1 MAGAVFVNGKIT
13 TEAEAVVPV
22 FDHGFLYGEGVY
34 EVCRTYHGQPFLLDR
49 HLTRL
54 RASAGLIAL
63 PVPYDDRSFGA
74 HISATMETAGLL
86 PWTLGGHDAY
96 IRLLLTRGVGELTY
110 DPAACRT
117 PTLVIIARPHQPPPP
132 GVYAEGVNVAIVPIQ
147 RNAPEALNPLI
158 KSNNLLNNAL
168 AMQRALA
175 EGGFEAVMR
184 NHLGELAECSQ
195 SNLFIVRRGQVL
207 TPPLRAGLLAG
218 ITRQLVLEM
227 CEDERI
233 PSEERTLHDAELFEA
248 DEAFLTSSTR
258 EIVPIVRVDGKKIG
272 IGEPGAVTTRLRQAF
287 RARVEA
293 SSSLGANRGESGQ
306 IRSDRV

>member
-1 MAGAVFVNGKIT
+1 MPGAVFVNGKIT

-63 PVPYDDRSFGA
+63 PVPYDDTILLDRIA
-74 HISATMETAGLL
+74 ETMEAAGLL
-86 PWTLGGHDAY
+86 PWKPGSQDAY

-110 DPAACRT
+110 DPAACKT
-117 PTLVIIARPHQPPPP
+117 PTLVIIARPHVPPPSR
-132 GVYAEGVNVAIVPIQ
+132 VYDEGVNVAVVAIQ

-175 EGGFEAVMR
+175 ESGFEAVMR

-195 SNLFIVRRGQVL
+195 SNLFVVRGDRVL

-227 CEDERI
+227 CRDERI
-233 PSEERTLHDAELFEA
+233 PFEERTLHDAELFEA
-248 DEAFLTSSTR
+248 NEAFLTSSTR
-258 EIVPIVRVDGKKIG
+258 EIVPIVRVDGTDIG
-272 IGEPGAVTTRLRQAF
+272 PGRPGPVTARLREAF
-287 RARVEA
+287 RIRVE
-293 SSSLGANRGESGQ
+293 RHCPTT
-306 IRSDRV
+306 V

>member
-1 MAGAVFVNGKIT
+1 MPGAVFVNGKIT
-13 TEAEAVVPV
+13 TEAQAVVPV

-34 EVCRTYHGQPFLLDR
+34 EVCRTYHGQAFLLDR

-63 PVPYDDRSFGA
+63 AVPYDDTVFLDRIA
-74 HISATMETAGLL
+74 ETMEAAGLL
-86 PWTLGGHDAY
+86 PWTPGGQDAY

-110 DPAACRT
+110 DPAACKT
-117 PTLVIIARPHQPPPP
+117 PTLVIIARPHVPPPAR
-132 GVYAEGVNVAIVPIQ
+132 VYDEGVNVAIVPIQ

-195 SNLFIVRRGQVL
+195 SNLFVVRRGQVL
-207 TPPLRAGLLAG
+207 TPPLGAGLLAG
-218 ITRQLVLEM
+218 ITRQLVLEI
-227 CEDERI
+227 CGEERI

-258 EIVPIVRVDGKKIG
+258 EIVPIVRVDGRG
-272 IGEPGAVTTRLRQAF
+272 IGTGRPGPVTARLREAF

-293 SSSLGANRGESGQ
+293 SYVGPSFSSGIAERPS
-306 IRSDRV
+306 

>member
-1 MAGAVFVNGKIT
+1 MPGAVFVNGKIT
-13 TEAEAVVPV
+13 TEAQAVVPV

-34 EVCRTYHGQPFLLDR
+34 EVCRTYHGQAFLLDR

-63 PVPYDDRSFGA
+63 AVPYDDTVFLDRIA
-74 HISATMETAGLL
+74 ETMEAAGLL
-86 PWTLGGHDAY
+86 PWTRGGQDAY

-110 DPAACRT
+110 DPAACKT
-117 PTLVIIARPHQPPPP
+117 PTLVIIARPHVPPPAR
-132 GVYAEGVNVAIVPIQ
+132 VYDEGVNVAIVPIQ

-195 SNLFIVRRGQVL
+195 SNLFIVRRGLVL

-233 PSEERTLHDAELFEA
+233 PSDQRALHDAELFEA

-258 EIVPIVRVDGKKIG
+258 EIVPIVRVDGKAIATG
-272 IGEPGAVTTRLRQAF
+272 RPGPVTARLREAV

-293 SSSLGANRGESGQ
+293 SYVGPSFSSG
-306 IRSDRV
+306 

>member
-1 MAGAVFVNGKIT
+1 MAGAVFVNGTIT
-13 TEAEAVVPV
+13 TEADAVVPV

-63 PVPYDDRSFGA
+63 PVPYEDTIFLDRIA
-74 HISATMETAGLL
+74 ETMEAAGLL
-86 PWTLGGHDAY
+86 PWAPGKQDAY
-96 IRLLLTRGVGELTY
+96 VRLLLTRGVGELTY
-110 DPAACRT
+110 DPAACKT
-117 PTLVIIARPHQPPPP
+117 PTLVIIARPQVPPPRH
-132 GVYAEGVNVAIVPIQ
+132 VYDEGVNVAIVPIQ

-168 AMQRALA
+168 AMQGALSK
-175 EGGFEAVMR
+175 GGFEAVMR

-195 SNLFIVRRGQVL
+195 SNLFVVRAGHVL

-218 ITRQLVLEM
+218 ITRHLVLEI
-227 CEDERI
+227 CHDERI
-233 PSEERTLHDAELFEA
+233 PFEERTLRDDELFGA

-258 EIVPIVRVDGKKIG
+258 EIVPIVRVDGKEIG
-272 IGEPGAVTTRLRQAF
+272 TGRPGPLTARLRLAF
-287 RARVEA
+287 R
-293 SSSLGANRGESGQ
+293 
-306 IRSDRV
+306 

>member
-1 MAGAVFVNGKIT
+1 MPGAVFVNGKIT
-13 TEAEAVVPV
+13 TEADATVPV

-63 PVPYDDRSFGA
+63 PVPYDDTIFLDRIA
-74 HISATMETAGLL
+74 ETMEAAGLL
-86 PWTLGGHDAY
+86 PWKPGAQDAY
-96 IRLLLTRGVGELTY
+96 VRLLLTRGVGELTY
-110 DPAACRT
+110 DPAACKT
-117 PTLVIIARPHQPPPP
+117 PTLVIIARPHVAPAAA
-132 GVYAEGVNVAIVPIQ
+132 VYEEGVNVAIVPIQ

-168 AMQRALA
+168 AMQRALSQ
-175 EGGFEAVMR
+175 GGFEAVMR

-195 SNLFIVRRGQVL
+195 SNLFVVRDGQVL

-218 ITRQLVLEM
+218 ITRQLVLEI
-227 CEDERI
+227 CRTERI
-233 PSEERTLHDAELFEA
+233 PFEERSLHDEELFGA

-258 EIVPIVRVDGKKIG
+258 EIVPIVRVDGKPIG
-272 IGEPGAVTTRLRQAF
+272 TGRPGPLTARLREAF
-287 RARVEA
+287 RARVDA
-293 SSSLGANRGESGQ
+293 HCPATA
-306 IRSDRV
+306 